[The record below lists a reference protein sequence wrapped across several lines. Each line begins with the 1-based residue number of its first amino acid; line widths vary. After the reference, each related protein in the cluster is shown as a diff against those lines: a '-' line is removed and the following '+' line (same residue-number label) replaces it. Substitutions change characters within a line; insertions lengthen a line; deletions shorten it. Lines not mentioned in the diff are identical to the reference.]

1 MYDVT
6 LTEAFIAGRE
16 RGSTWAKDAM
26 AVEGADPKQVLA
38 VEAIEAA
45 LGTDRGDTAHG
56 FLRGVRDVVM
66 ALPPHARPN
75 VIIEVAKS
83 TPAPGVPRPRRG
95 IFSRIRGTAYGEEE

>member
-1 MYDVT
+1 MPDIT

-16 RGSTWAKDAM
+16 RGTAWAKDEM
-26 AVEGADPKQVLA
+26 AVEGADPKVVLSI
-38 VEAIEAA
+38 EAIEAA
-45 LGTDRGDTAHG
+45 LGSDRGDTAHG

-83 TPAPGVPRPRRG
+83 APAPGVSQQRRG
-95 IFSRIRGTAYGEEE
+95 LFSRFRATSYGEDD